1 METYIILSEKS
12 WHKQL
17 YESLKSQY
25 PMFTWILI
33 DTKSEFNLKNLEEI
47 QPEKIF
53 IPHWSYIIPA
63 KIFEKFECVVF
74 HETDLPF
81 GRGGSPI
88 QNLIAKGVKDTKIS
102 ALKAGKGLDTGPIY
116 LKRDLNLNGTTKE
129 IFLRASSV
137 IEEMI
142 GEIIDKGLSPA
153 PQEGEIVEFKR
164 RKPEDGNLE
173 NISETEKIY
182 DYIRMLDCEGYPA
195 AYIENENFRFEF
207 TRASLKSE
215 KEIVA
220 DVRII
225 KK

>member
-1 METYIILSEKS
+1 MDTYIILSEKS
-12 WHKQL
+12 WHKPL
-17 YESLKSQY
+17 YESLKKKFHS
-25 PMFTWILI
+25 FKWVLI
-33 DTKSEFNLKNLEEI
+33 DMKSEFTLKNLDGI
-47 QPEKIF
+47 QPKKIF

-63 KIFEKFECVVF
+63 KIFEKYECVVF

-88 QNLIAKGVKDTKIS
+88 QNLIAKGFKETKIS
-102 ALKAGKGLDTGPIY
+102 ALKAGNGLDTGPIY

-129 IFLRASSV
+129 IFLRGSAI

-142 GEIIDKGLSPA
+142 EEIIHKDLIPL
-153 PQEGEIVEFKR
+153 PQEGKVVEFKR
-164 RKPEDGNLE
+164 RKPEDGNL
-173 NISETEKIY
+173 NDLSETEKVF
-182 DYIRMLDCEGYPA
+182 DYIRMLDCEGYPS
-195 AYIENENFRFEF
+195 AYIENEHFIFEF